1 MSRVILPVPGSRSLY
16 HFKTATMINAI
27 IIDDEADSIETLK
40 WKLENYCP
48 EVKIK
53 ETFNDP
59 TKGLEYLKDNDID
72 LLFLDIQMPK
82 LNGFDILQAFT
93 VIPFDVIFTTAYDDF
108 GIQAIKFSA
117 LDYLLKPV
125 QIHELQKAVEKH
137 LQKNRNQSVSQQ
149 QINLLFKNL
158 QLEQNGQPGLI
169 ALSSKESI
177 EFVPPEEIAVCASD
191 SNYTVVHFQD
201 GRKKL
206 IAKTL
211 KEFDLML
218 SKYHFFRPHHSY
230 LVNLKLVKEY
240 VRTDGGYL
248 VMQNK
253 MRIPVSKGKRE
264 EFLRMLGQ

>member
-1 MSRVILPVPGSRSLY
+1 
-16 HFKTATMINAI
+16 MINAI
-27 IIDDEADSIETLK
+27 IIDDEEDSIETLK

-48 EVKIK
+48 EVMIK
-53 ETFNDP
+53 SAFNDP
-59 TKGLEYLKDNDID
+59 TVGLEYLQSHPVD

-82 LNGFDILQAFT
+82 LNGFDVLQAFT
-93 VIPFDVIFTTAYDDF
+93 DLPFDVIFTTAYDDF

-125 QIHELQKAVEKH
+125 QVHELQKAVQKH
-137 LQKNRNQSVSQQ
+137 VQKSRNKTINRQ
-149 QINLLFKNL
+149 QIELLFKNL
-158 QLEQNGQPGLI
+158 QLEQDGKPGLI

-177 EFVPPEEIAVCASD
+177 EFVSPEDITVCASD
-191 SNYTVVHFQD
+191 SNYTMVHFNS

-218 SKYHFFRPHHSY
+218 SKYQFFRPHHSY
-230 LVNLKLVKEY
+230 LVNLREVKEY

-248 VMQNK
+248 VMRNEMK
-253 MRIPVSKGKRE
+253 IPVSKGKRE
-264 EFLRMLGQ
+264 EFLRILGLG